1 MIKTINISICDLCKK
16 EKDTQKISVPV
27 YRTFDSNDGK
37 LFYSEKR
44 FEQAKLDLCRDCLEK
59 ITKIH
64 SIGVCCEEYIAED
77 V

>member
-1 MIKTINISICDLCKK
+1 MIKTISISICDLCKK
-16 EKDTQKISVPV
+16 EKDTQKMSVPV

-64 SIGVCCEEYIAED
+64 SIGVCCEEYITEEI
-77 V
+77 

>member
-1 MIKTINISICDLCKK
+1 MEKIISIKICDLCKK
-16 EKDTQKISVPV
+16 EKDTQKMSVPV

-37 LFYSEKR
+37 CFYSEKR

-77 V
+77 I